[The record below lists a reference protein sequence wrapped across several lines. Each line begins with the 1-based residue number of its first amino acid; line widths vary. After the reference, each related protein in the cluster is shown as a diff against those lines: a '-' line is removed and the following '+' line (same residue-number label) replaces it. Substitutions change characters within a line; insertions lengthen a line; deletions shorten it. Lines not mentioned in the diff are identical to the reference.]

1 MSAVV
6 IASILATTFAL
17 GPAVLYATL
26 GEIVG
31 QRSGIVNL
39 GIEGVMLV
47 GAAVGFAVSVIS
59 GSSYVGVLAGA
70 GAGLVFNL
78 LMGVMVVTRGT
89 NQLASGFA
97 LYFLGGGISTLIGAN
112 YIGSNVSGLGQL
124 SVPGLASLPHP
135 WDEIF
140 HQDVLVWLM
149 VPVAALLWWILFRT
163 RWGLRLRAVGEDK
176 DSAYAAGLHPG
187 RIQYQALG
195 VAGALSGLAGAHLA
209 VEYTKTWQD
218 GLTAGRGFVAVA
230 IVILALWH
238 PLRAILG
245 SLLFGGAVAVGL
257 QLQAHG
263 SPVSPFLLDML
274 PYVVT
279 IIVVLIWGR
288 AKAFTVPAGL
298 REVFAGTSK

>member
-1 MSAVV
+1 MNAAV

-47 GAAVGFAVSVIS
+47 GAAVGFAAGVVT

-70 GAGLVFNL
+70 GAGLAFNL
-78 LMGVMVVTRGT
+78 LLGVMVVVRGT

-97 LYFLGGGISTLIGAN
+97 LYFLGAGVSTLIGAN
-112 YIGSNVSGLGQL
+112 YIGSNVGGLGQL
-124 SVPGLASLPHP
+124 AVPLPHP
-135 WDEIF
+135 WDQVLR
-140 HQDVLVWLM
+140 QDALVWLM
-149 VPVAALLWWILFRT
+149 VPVAALLWWLLFRT

-176 DSAYAAGLHPG
+176 NSAYAAGLHPG
-187 RIQYQALG
+187 RIQFQALA
-195 VAGALSGLAGAHLA
+195 VAGSLSGIAGADLA
-209 VEYTKTWQD
+209 LEYTKTWQD
-218 GLTAGRGFVAVA
+218 GLTAGRGFVAVT

-245 SLLFGGAVAVGL
+245 SLLFGAAIAVGL

-279 IIVVLIWGR
+279 LAVVLVWGR